1 MISGHENK
9 LILRR
14 HTAATEALSQND
26 ASTWRLE
33 RGTGELA
40 DVAISRIVNQFPAV
54 KSESADVQCINGALD
69 LTEAHGQV
77 FYKNKTVEIDIQK
90 LPGAADQFDVLRE
103 TLAIMHGRLVDFAFD
118 TSEDVE
124 WYYTGRLSIDKVD
137 EPSNLITLKID
148 TYPFLRSVNRTALDI
163 PTVSSL
169 DRGANG
175 WSVAAKPAPTTV
187 TLNNGGFIVAYGRP
201 GDVIQLQRSASASR
215 YTIGITSIRGGEF
228 RFTGGTSDRVRGFPS
243 GGYLHAELTIDGS
256 YYNWTTENGDQVY
269 KPCVLISYILTELP
283 DSGVMVLPSNS
294 RIRPELYNLETCA
307 ADVLLDGKRIAIGQN
322 SPGGVFA
329 GAVLPGVRADRSSTN
344 AACCITAVGNSLND
358 VPRCRIRWREEK
370 LG

>member
-14 HTAATEALSQND
+14 HTAATEALSMND

-33 RGTGELA
+33 RGTGELSSI
-40 DVAISRIVNQFPAV
+40 AIPRIVNPFPAV
-54 KSESADVQCINGALD
+54 KSESGDVQCINGALD

-90 LPGAADQFDVLRE
+90 LPAAADQFETMRE

-137 EPSNLITLKID
+137 EESNLITLKIE
-148 TYPFLRSVNRTALDI
+148 TYPFLQSVQKTALDI
-163 PTVSSL
+163 PTETSL
-169 DRGANG
+169 DRSTNG
-175 WSVAAKPAPTTV
+175 WSVASKPADASVGLDSGNT
-187 TLNNGGFIVAYGRP
+187 IVAYGSP

-215 YTIGITSIRGGEF
+215 YTIGITTLRGGEF
-228 RFTGGTSDRVRGFPS
+228 RFTGGTSDRVRGFS
-243 GGYLHAELTIDGS
+243 EGGYLHAEITIDGS
-256 YYNWTTENGDQVY
+256 YYAWTTENGARVY
-269 KPCVLISYILTELP
+269 KPCVLLSYILTELP

-294 RIRPELYNLETCA
+294 QIRPELFNLETCA
-307 ADVLLDGKRIAIGQN
+307 ADVLLDGKRIAIDRN
-322 SPGGVFA
+322 SPGGVFT
-329 GAVLPGVRADRSSTN
+329 GAVLPGIRADRSSTN